1 MGDQESVAA
10 GGVHCRVRG
19 PRRRPGRR
27 PQDPRG
33 ARRFLDLYIASLLVW
48 GLVAIEVR
56 LTVFGAVLIAYG
68 QLWRI
73 DRLGI
78 FYDVE
83 APGR

>member
-1 MGDQESVAA
+1 MIKRVWRPVGSTAGYAALGVDQDAVPKTLE
-10 GGVHCRVRG
+10 
-19 PRRRPGRR
+19 
-27 PQDPRG
+27 G